1 MWYFYVL
8 QSLKNPDYFYKGS
21 TNDLRR
27 RFAQHNSG
35 EVTSTKPHQPFR
47 LVYYEAY
54 LNEQAARNRE
64 MSVKNSGA
72 AWGALMGRVK
82 KSLEP
87 STKHLI
93 HADP

>member
-8 QSLKNPDYFYKGS
+8 QSAKTSDYFYKGS
-21 TNDLRR
+21 TNDLHR
-27 RFAQHNSG
+27 RFAQHNAG
-35 EVTSTKPHQPFR
+35 EVVSTKPYRPLR

-54 LNEQAARNRE
+54 LNEQSARNRE

-82 KSLEP
+82 KSL
-87 STKHLI
+87 I
-93 HADP
+93 HAL